1 MSPSRLSPIALALA
15 LAACGGS
22 TPPPAAPAA
31 GTDTTAATAAAP
43 AEDKVLNVYNWSDY
57 VAEDTIARFE
67 KETGIKVVYDVYDSN
82 EMLEAKLTAGS
93 SGYDVVFPSARPF
106 AQRHI
111 QSKLYRELD
120 RSKLPNWD
128 NLSPAVLAALTD
140 VDPGN
145 AHLVPY
151 MWGTTGLGYNVA
163 KVRERLGDAQA
174 LDSWSLLFDPAIVA
188 KLKDCGVG
196 VLDDQQEGF
205 ASALIFLGKD
215 PNGVGGGE
223 IDAVKAAFAPV
234 RPFIRY
240 FNSSKYIDDLANG
253 EICLA
258 MGYNGDVLQAR
269 DRAEEAGNDIEI
281 AFTLPREGAV
291 RWVDSAA
298 IPADA
303 PHPGNAHAFLDF
315 LMRPDVIAP
324 ITNYVSYANANAKAT
339 ALVDKEIVE
348 DTGIYPPD
356 EVAAKL
362 VDPRTLPDDENRAP
376 ERAWTSIKSGN

>member
-67 KETGIKVVYDVYDSN
+67 QETGIKVVYDVYDSN

-120 RSKLPNWD
+120 RSKLPNWG

-223 IDAVKAAFAPV
+223 IDAVKAAF
-234 RPFIRY
+234 
-240 FNSSKYIDDLANG
+240 
-253 EICLA
+253 
-258 MGYNGDVLQAR
+258 
-269 DRAEEAGNDIEI
+269 
-281 AFTLPREGAV
+281 
-291 RWVDSAA
+291 
-298 IPADA
+298 
-303 PHPGNAHAFLDF
+303 
-315 LMRPDVIAP
+315 
-324 ITNYVSYANANAKAT
+324 
-339 ALVDKEIVE
+339 
-348 DTGIYPPD
+348 
-356 EVAAKL
+356 
-362 VDPRTLPDDENRAP
+362 
-376 ERAWTSIKSGN
+376 

>member
-1 MSPSRLSPIALALA
+1 MSSSRLSPIALALS

-22 TPPPAAPAA
+22 GPPPAPSA
-31 GTDTTAATAAAP
+31 GTDATAPAVA
-43 AEDKVLNVYNWSDY
+43 AEDKVLNVSNWSDY

-67 KETGIKVVYDVYDSN
+67 KETGIKVEYDLYDSN

-111 QSKLYRELD
+111 QTKLYRPLD
-120 RSKLPNWD
+120 KALLPNWA

-145 AHLVPY
+145 AHLIPY

-163 KVRERLGDAQA
+163 KLRERLGDAQA

-205 ASALIFLGKD
+205 ASALIFLGRD

-253 EICLA
+253 EVCLA

-269 DRAEEAGNDIEI
+269 DRAEEAGNDVEI
-281 AFTLPREGAV
+281 AFTLPKEGAV
-291 RWVDSAA
+291 RWIDSAA

-303 PHPGNAHAFLDF
+303 PHPINAHAFLDF

-324 ITNYVSYANANAKAT
+324 ITNYVSYANANSKST
-339 ALVDKEIVE
+339 GLVDKEIVE
-348 DTGIYPPD
+348 DPGIYPPD

-362 VDPRTLPDDENRAP
+362 VDPRTLPDDENRAR

>member
-1 MSPSRLSPIALALA
+1 MSLLRLAPIALALS

-22 TPPPAAPAA
+22 APPPAPAA
-31 GTDTTAATAAAP
+31 GTDAAP
-43 AEDKVLNVYNWSDY
+43 AAKAEDKVLNVYNWSDY
-57 VAEDTIARFE
+57 IAEDTIARFE

-111 QSKLYRELD
+111 RSNLYLALD
-120 RSKLPNWD
+120 KSRLPNWP
-128 NLSPAVLAALTD
+128 NLSPAVLKALDD

-163 KVRERLGDAQA
+163 KVRERLGDSQS
-174 LDSWSLLFDPAIVA
+174 LDTWGLLLDPAIVS

-205 ASALIFLGKD
+205 AAALIYQGKD

-234 RPFIRY
+234 RPSIRY

-269 DRAEEAGNDIEI
+269 DRAEEAGNGVEI

-291 RWVDSAA
+291 RWIDSAA

-324 ITNYVSYANANAKAT
+324 ITNYVSYANANSKAT
-339 ALVDKEIVE
+339 GLVDKAIAE
-348 DTGIYPPD
+348 DPGIYPPD

-362 VDPRTLPDDENRAP
+362 VDPRTLPDDENRAR